1 MAGGGAA
8 AEEQSRGAPE
18 EEEREKEARG
28 RCEISQ
34 TSRDSDVKPNF
45 LTALELKQKCDQNES
60 CTTFQALQ
68 LYFIIQFQKLK
79 GYSFILKLG
88 VNFKLNKVLSLLR

>member
-1 MAGGGAA
+1 VLQ
-8 AEEQSRGAPE
+8 QSRGAPE

-34 TSRDSDVKPNF
+34 TFRDSDVKPKF
-45 LTALELKQKCDQNES
+45 LTALGLKQKCDQNES

-68 LYFIIQFQKLK
+68 LCFRIQFQKLK
-79 GYSFILKLG
+79 GYIFVLKLG
-88 VNFKLNKVLSLLR
+88 VNFKLHKVLSLLR

>member
-1 MAGGGAA
+1 V
-8 AEEQSRGAPE
+8 PE

-45 LTALELKQKCDQNES
+45 LIALGLKQKCDQNES

-68 LYFIIQFQKLK
+68 LCFIIQFQKLK
-79 GYSFILKLG
+79 GYSFILKHG
-88 VNFKLNKVLSLLR
+88 VNFKLNKVLYLLR